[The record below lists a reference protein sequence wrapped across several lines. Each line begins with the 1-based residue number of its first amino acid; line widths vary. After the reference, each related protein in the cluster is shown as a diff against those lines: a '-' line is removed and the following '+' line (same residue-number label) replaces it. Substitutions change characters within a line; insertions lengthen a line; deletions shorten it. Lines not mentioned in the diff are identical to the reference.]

1 MKYIEKTRMS
11 TIINGGISMLK
22 KCFSINVRRIT
33 RFEFWSLFA
42 LGVVINIVAKVMLFL
57 IWQSFFPERMNL
69 PIVLF
74 MAIDLVSGIYVYII
88 GLKRFH
94 DAGRTTGFFVVCFVL
109 SFVIVGCFILLY
121 VFMQPSDKDNFWG
134 ENSSIKEYE
143 DNAEYYRR

>member
-1 MKYIEKTRMS
+1 
-11 TIINGGISMLK
+11 MLK
-22 KCFSINVRRIT
+22 KCFSMNVRRIT
-33 RFEFWSLFA
+33 RFEFWCLFV
-42 LGVVINIVAKVMLFL
+42 LGIVMNIVAKVILFL
-57 IWQSFFPERMNL
+57 MWQSFFPEKMNL

-74 MAIDLVSGIYVYII
+74 VVIDFVSGIYVYII